1 MCPNNGYIMADGL
14 RKTFVNLHNNHR
26 LNLVNNLVANGNSGQ
41 KLRSGSKMMLIK
53 YDCDAEKR
61 AFEYA
66 KQCKDA
72 DSDSAS
78 RHNWAENR
86 YTFPNKNLDPN
97 TVATRASNR
106 WWNEIASFTLDQTT
120 NIFRANTPITH
131 FVKMAWDTHESI
143 GCAIYHC
150 PSFINAVCH
159 YGPAGQFGAGKQ
171 IYKPGP
177 KCNRCGT
184 VGATCFGGLCR
195 R

>member
-26 LNLVNNLVANGNSGQ
+26 LDLVNQRVANGNSGQ

-53 YDCDAEKR
+53 YDCEAEKT
-61 AFEYA
+61 AFEWA
-66 KQCKDA
+66 KQCIDA
-72 DSDSAS
+72 DSSTAS
-78 RHNWAENR
+78 RRNWAENR

-97 TVATRASNR
+97 TVATR
-106 WWNEIASFTLDQTT
+106 
-120 NIFRANTPITH
+120 
-131 FVKMAWDTHESI
+131 MAWDTHEYI
-143 GCAIYHC
+143 GCAMYHC

-159 YGPAGQFGAGKQ
+159 YGPAGQFGPGKQ

-184 VGATCFGGLCR
+184 VGATCLGGLCR